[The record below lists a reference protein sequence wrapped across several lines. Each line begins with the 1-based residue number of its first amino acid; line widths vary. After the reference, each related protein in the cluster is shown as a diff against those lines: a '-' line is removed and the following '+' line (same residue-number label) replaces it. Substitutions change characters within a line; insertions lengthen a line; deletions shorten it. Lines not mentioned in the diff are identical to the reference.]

1 MTERSPD
8 TAAARPGLSS
18 SAAFKTGMR
27 KLANGV
33 SIVCAHTTAG
43 QPVGMTVSSATSLT
57 ADPPTLLVCIN
68 RSTELARA
76 LTTNAPFSVNVLA
89 ASQETVARAFG
100 GQIDVRGPDR
110 FAHGSWRRSAVGEVP
125 ILVDCRASFECTVA
139 HVHDWQS
146 HHIVIGAVVDVHFP
160 IRDSA
165 PLIYVDANYSTLTSG
180 P

>member
-1 MTERSPD
+1 MTERPPN
-8 TAAARPGLSS
+8 AAAGTPAMTS

-33 SIVCAHTTAG
+33 SIVCAHTAAG

-76 LTTNAPFSVNVLA
+76 LTPNAPFSVNVLS

-100 GQIDVRGPDR
+100 GQIDVRGADR

-139 HVHDWQS
+139 HVDDWQS
-146 HHIVIGAVVDVHFP
+146 HHIVIGAVIDVHFP
-160 IRDSA
+160 VRDSA